1 MDPVAQSDSSNRN
14 ELLPC
19 VAGTIDAGADRRH
32 HRRPLLGARQACPV
46 FLHFLRVL
54 TVGSLICCGFF
65 ASWSHASTDTAPKV
79 TARPLGS
86 VVDTTLTV
94 LDEKAALERSQNVI
108 GQQLDDFVLLDRQG
122 RQVSLS
128 QFKGKPLLVSF
139 IYTACFQV
147 CPTTTRNLQKAVEGT
162 VVTLGPERFNII
174 SIGFNQPFDSP
185 DAMKSFSRQYG
196 IHLPNWEF
204 LSPPTAMVAKLTG
217 NFGFSYVA
225 TVAGFDHINQVT
237 IIDSDG
243 KIVRQVYGE
252 TFTAEAL
259 VEPLK
264 TLVAGAPI
272 PPQVNTIEEL
282 VERFRILC
290 SVYDPVT
297 GKYRTNYAVYFEIAG
312 ALTFL
317 AWLAWYFWQDRRH
330 RKAKSG

>member
-1 MDPVAQSDSSNRN
+1 M
-14 ELLPC
+14 L
-19 VAGTIDAGADRRH
+19 
-32 HRRPLLGARQACPV
+32 
-46 FLHFLRVL
+46 LRVL
-54 TVGSLICCGFF
+54 RVVTLAGLFFCGFTT
-65 ASWSHASTDTAPKV
+65 APSLGNTDSSPKV
-79 TARPLGS
+79 TSKPLGS
-86 VVDTTLTV
+86 VVDATLTV
-94 LDEKAALERSQNVI
+94 LDEKAALERSQGVI
-108 GQQLDDFVLLDRQG
+108 GRQVDEALLLDRQG
-122 RQVSLS
+122 RQVALS
-128 QFKGKPLLVSF
+128 RFRGKPLLVSF

-185 DAMKSFSRQYG
+185 EAMKSFSRQYG

-204 LSPPTAMVAKLTG
+204 LSPSPAAVADLTR
-217 NFGFSYVA
+217 NFGFSYIA

-237 IIDSDG
+237 IVDSDG

-312 ALTFL
+312 ILTFL
-317 AWLAWYFWQDRRH
+317 AWLAWYFWQDRRN

>member
-1 MDPVAQSDSSNRN
+1 M
-14 ELLPC
+14 
-19 VAGTIDAGADRRH
+19 
-32 HRRPLLGARQACPV
+32 
-46 FLHFLRVL
+46 FFHFLRIATIAGL
-54 TVGSLICCGFF
+54 FICGSFVGPSF
-65 ASWSHASTDTAPKV
+65 ANTDTAPKV

-86 VVDTTLTV
+86 VVDATLTV
-94 LDEKAALERSQNVI
+94 LDEKAALKRSQDVI
-108 GQQLDDFVLLDRQG
+108 GRPVEDAVLLDREG
-122 RQVSLS
+122 RPVSLS
-128 QFKGKPLLVSF
+128 RFKGKPLLVSF

-185 DAMKSFSRQYG
+185 QAMKSFARQYG
-196 IHLPNWEF
+196 IRLPNWEF
-204 LSPPTAMVAKLTG
+204 LSPPSAIVAELTG

-237 IIDSDG
+237 IVDSDG

-312 ALTFL
+312 VLTFL
-317 AWLAWYFWQDRRH
+317 VWLGWYFWQDRRH